1 MQILVTARHMDLTPA
16 MRDYAVDKV
25 TRAVDGLTRI
35 DHVQVLLSVEKHR
48 HKAEAVL
55 RVMHHTL
62 EAHDEK
68 DDLYAA
74 LDGMVDKLVRQ
85 LDKLHQKVT
94 DHQGP
99 GHAGPGA

>member
-16 MRDYAVDKV
+16 MREYAVGKV
-25 TRAVDGLTRI
+25 TRALDGVSRV
-35 DHVQVLLSVEKHR
+35 DHVQVILAVEKHR

-55 RVMHHTL
+55 RVWHHTL

-74 LDGMVDKLVRQ
+74 VDGMVDKLARQ
-85 LDKLHQKVT
+85 WDKLRQKVT
-94 DHQGP
+94 AHPGP
-99 GHAGPGA
+99 GHAGAEA